1 MKTTCS
7 WPMKKKKKKVP
18 WWCITKKSDFVS
30 CLSFFFLV
38 FFYYYC
44 LYCIILKEL
53 IRCSLISFCTRCHHC
68 TWGAEC
74 RTCELEISDLSYSQR
89 EPCANKYYWNAQW
102 IRQITSNVH
111 QSVLAT
117 IWFTSVVR
125 VMSIK
130 NSNSS
135 LYWRHVLLRIIIII
149 LRVKPI
155 DP

>member
-1 MKTTCS
+1 MFMTNE
-7 WPMKKKKKKVP
+7 KKKKNSHGDVLQKNL
-18 WWCITKKSDFVS
+18 T
-30 CLSFFFLV
+30 LFLV
-38 FFYYYC
+38 FLFFFSFFIFYYC

-135 LYWRHVLLRIIIII
+135 LYWRHVLLRS
-149 LRVKPI
+149 VKPI